1 MEKVKEQKPAVVSHS
16 GPVGLYKDKARVL
29 EKHYNFVF
37 KIVSIERPNIK
48 NKNNKNNKIQQIG
61 S

>member
-1 MEKVKEQKPAVVSHS
+1 MNCTRIK
-16 GPVGLYKDKARVL
+16 KARVF

-48 NKNNKNNKIQQIG
+48 NKNNKNNKNQQIG